1 MYYLK
6 GGCTVSTESAKKAL
20 AEEIWLNYFNK
31 YLLEQGAISETAY
44 RRMQSLIRQRAY
56 KAKQQSITPHQI

>member
-1 MYYLK
+1 MNM
-6 GGCTVSTESAKKAL
+6 ESAKKAL

-56 KAKQQSITPHQI
+56 NSKQQ

>member
-1 MYYLK
+1 M
-6 GGCTVSTESAKKAL
+6 STESTKKAL

-31 YLLEQGAISETAY
+31 YLLERDAISETAY

-56 KAKQQSITPHQI
+56 NSKQQ

>member
-1 MYYLK
+1 MN
-6 GGCTVSTESAKKAL
+6 TESAKKAL

-31 YLLEQGAISETAY
+31 YLLERGAISETAY

-56 KAKQQSITPHQI
+56 KAKHQ